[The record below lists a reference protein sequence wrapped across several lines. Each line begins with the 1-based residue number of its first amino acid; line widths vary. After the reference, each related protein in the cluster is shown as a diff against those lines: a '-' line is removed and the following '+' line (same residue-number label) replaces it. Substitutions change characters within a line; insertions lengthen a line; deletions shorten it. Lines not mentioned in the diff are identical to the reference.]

1 MLTTSNPSAA
11 LFQAVAFTAGKQRN
25 HRRKD
30 AETTAGAQF
39 ASVISVR
46 WQPIDFPCVYSKT
59 GILSGVLK

>member
-39 ASVISVR
+39 ASGVSVR
-46 WQPIDFPCVYSKT
+46 
-59 GILSGVLK
+59 